1 MSLASTLRLPLI
13 SPWPPSLRSKCFWS
27 KDSDVAPVAS
37 ASSGSSKSTC
47 TSTQSY
53 TKLHERPSRKVWK
66 LEWEK
71 MSKDSD
77 PGSEQKDIDASE
89 ESEGPLGH
97 AVPERMQVGHHKLH
111 KREVQDDLDKHL
123 RHFDHLALFHL
134 FHLFLFSVFVP
145 FVNHVTVNTVSHVS
159 RCLLE
164 LCLSLCLS
172 RVCKPWPLPATVAR
186 RLSPLP
192 IDAKQNLQILQI
204 TNLKIW
210 NK

>member
-1 MSLASTLRLPLI
+1 
-13 SPWPPSLRSKCFWS
+13 
-27 KDSDVAPVAS
+27 
-37 ASSGSSKSTC
+37 
-47 TSTQSY
+47 
-53 TKLHERPSRKVWK
+53 
-66 LEWEK
+66 
-71 MSKDSD
+71 MSKDSN
-77 PGSEQKDIDASE
+77 PGSEQKDIDVS

-111 KREVQDDLDKHL
+111 KREVQDDLDKHS
-123 RHFDHLALFHL
+123 RHFDHLALP

-159 RCLLE
+159 RCLLLE

-186 RLSPLP
+186 PLSPLP

-204 TNLKIW
+204 TNLKT
-210 NK
+210 